1 MAGRILSKLFA
12 EVINTAISTN
22 TFPDKAKGALVTP
35 VEKCGNDKRVC
46 SNYRPVNVLNT
57 FLKFIK
63 LPIFD
68 QFTGRANRFL

>member
-22 TFPDKAKGALVTP
+22 TFPDKAKGAFVTP

-57 FLKFIK
+57 FLKIYQVTY
-63 LPIFD
+63 L
-68 QFTGRANRFL
+68 